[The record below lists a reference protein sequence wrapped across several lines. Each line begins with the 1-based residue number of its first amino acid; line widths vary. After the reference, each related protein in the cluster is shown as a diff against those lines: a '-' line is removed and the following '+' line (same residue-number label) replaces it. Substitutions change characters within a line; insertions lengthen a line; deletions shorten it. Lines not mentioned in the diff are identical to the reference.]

1 MKLTTK
7 GTDESV
13 VSFGKSDEQ
22 GEGRQVRA
30 DIIWFQLPP
39 LGKGWAE
46 PTCTRLKSMLLSVVK
61 QLPSQA
67 VLV

>member
-30 DIIWFQLPP
+30 DIIWF
-39 LGKGWAE
+39 
-46 PTCTRLKSMLLSVVK
+46 
-61 QLPSQA
+61 
-67 VLV
+67 